1 MDVENEKLVDHES
14 EESVGGA
21 VTADK
26 PVDIPQ
32 ITDEARA
39 FAEKSAEM
47 EKQQAELREQD
58 QKLLDALDNV
68 LDRRDNQN
76 RDAINQKQK
85 HRTTKIKS
93 FAGTAV
99 NRGAGFLSLGLI
111 LVFMGIVSLICLFSP
126 SPNYLLLMKLSPVCA
141 ILVGAE
147 LIIHLV
153 ITRGKIRV
161 NILCLIISALIV
173 TGGCTMSVLLNKS
186 YTKQEVLYNNRSI
199 AAELYER
206 SYSYLKGTAD
216 IETLRIDVD
225 LNPDGTGKYK
235 GTLSADD
242 YVTVNITFAGVY
254 KSPKQFAVECKKI
267 IDSYKK
273 MGINVNYYIFSN
285 DSMFNSFRLN
295 LEGKYA
301 QDFSLDRLEERVDY
315 IYIESNEFALN
326 DLTDS
331 DDEESD

>member
-1 MDVENEKLVDHES
+1 MDIENEKLVATES
-14 EESVGGA
+14 EESVGGV
-21 VTADK
+21 VTADN
-26 PVDIPQ
+26 PTDIPQ
-32 ITDEARA
+32 VTDEARA

-68 LDRRDNQN
+68 LERRNNQN
-76 RDAINQKQK
+76 QDATDKKNGA
-85 HRTTKIKS
+85 TKIKS
-93 FAGTAV
+93 FAGTSV

-111 LVFMGIVSLICLFSP
+111 LVFMGIVALVCLISP
-126 SPNYLLLMKLSPVCA
+126 SPNYLLPMKLSPICA
-141 ILVGAE
+141 IIVGVE
-147 LIIHLV
+147 LLIHLV

-161 NILCLIISALIV
+161 NIPCLIISAIIV
-173 TGGCTMSVLLNKS
+173 AGGCTMSVLLNKS

-206 SYSYLKGTAD
+206 SYINLKGTAD
-216 IETLRIDVD
+216 IETLKIDVD

-242 YVTVNITFAGVY
+242 YVTVSVTFAGEY
-254 KSPKQFAVECKKI
+254 DSPKSFAAECKKI
-267 IDSYKK
+267 IDGYKK

-301 QDFSLDRLEERVDY
+301 QDFSINRLKERVDY

-326 DLTDS
+326 DLTDP
-331 DDEESD
+331 DDEELD